1 MKGFNTDDTT
11 IAPSP
16 PLVPT
21 RNNDDKA
28 EYKILELFL
37 KYSTAMTV
45 ITIIE
50 RPTMI
55 PNIRL
60 PYSIHAS
67 TILKAVGSMWAG
79 I

>member
-16 PLVPT
+16 PFAPT
-21 RNNDDKA
+21 RNNDNKA

-37 KYSTAMTV
+37 KYSTAINV
-45 ITIIE
+45 IIIIE
-50 RPTMI
+50 KPTI
-55 PNIRL
+55 TPHIRL

-67 TILKAVGSMWAG
+67 TILKAVGS